1 MTVWL
6 SEPFRTPAAGRRR
19 RAPSFAALPAAA
31 AGPYRSASAQS
42 PAASPSAQRAVRA
55 PPAPVLAYEPLPHA
69 PRFPAEPQR
78 DERPIQFGLG
88 AGGQARL
95 CKITTA
101 EMGQIFKISM
111 SCTELP
117 TASSNVG
124 LDIDLRSG
132 ANLTRAYDFDLS
144 AGTSLIA
151 AGGNWALGKT
161 IEQLVTVPTANHA
174 LYLTTGGAHTGD
186 SVYTAGQLVITLHG
200 HKLLTA

>member
-1 MTVWL
+1 MGNF
-6 SEPFRTPAAGRRR
+6 SSSRTSIRGASSLEGRPASDSTRSGAGMVSTLNGLR
-19 RAPSFAALPAAA
+19 PVINIVTLNNVTTTTIQVALK
-31 AGPYRSASAQS
+31 GLKSKND
-42 PAASPSAQRAVRA
+42 VDD
-55 PPAPVLAYEPLPHA
+55 V
-69 PRFPAEPQR
+69 
-78 DERPIQFGLG
+78 IGLG

-95 CKITTA
+95 CKITAA

-132 ANLTRAYDFDLS
+132 ANLVRAYDFDLS